1 MLNKLLRRDRDFN
14 EMVRRRIMTSVGV
27 LLLGGLALGLSGT
40 LLRESGL
47 LDFAQGVYFGVGAGL
62 AVCSIILLLHSLWLR
77 KHQKRARSEFIREN
91 DERERL
97 ASDKAAK
104 WCFHTVFFGLIPA
117 LMISAPVNLTVFW
130 TLFIIFMCLCVGLLA
145 CLPLARRIL

>member
-1 MLNKLLRRDRDFN
+1 MLIWFLSRGRDFN
-14 EMVRRRIMTSVGV
+14 EMVRRRIIMSGGI
-27 LLLGGLALGLSGT
+27 LFLGGLALVLSGT

-47 LDFAQGVYFGVGAGL
+47 PDFAQGVYSGVGAGL
-62 AVCSIILLLHSLWLR
+62 VGCGVGLLLHSFWLQR
-77 KHQKRARSEFIREN
+77 HPERARTEFIREN

-97 ASDKAAK
+97 VNDKAAK
-104 WCFHTVFFGLIPA
+104 WSFYTVFFGLLPA

-130 TLFIIFMCLCVGLLA
+130 TLFIIFICMGIGFLA